1 MAGLFLGIDIG
12 TGGVRACAVNSQGDI
27 HGIASAALPP
37 PRQDGDLI
45 DQDPELWWQAA
56 VTAILKLG
64 QTVDLAGVERIAV
77 DGTSGTLLLINAA
90 GQPRSLGLMYNDARA
105 AVESAR
111 IAEVAPTESGAH
123 GRSSALAKL
132 LHLVNGAMSM
142 VHAMRFIKQTGSRA
156 ASGAATVSAMK
167 TTH

>member
-12 TGGVRACAVNSQGDI
+12 TGGVRACAVDSQGDI
-27 HGIASAALPP
+27 HGIVSAALPP

-105 AVESAR
+105 RWNPRGSQKWR
-111 IAEVAPTESGAH
+111 QRKVAPTVAAV
-123 GRSSALAKL
+123 RWP
-132 LHLVNGAMSM
+132 NC
-142 VHAMRFIKQTGSRA
+142 FIS
-156 ASGAATVSAMK
+156 
-167 TTH
+167 

>member
-12 TGGVRACAVNSQGDI
+12 TGGVRACAVDSQGDI
-27 HGIASAALPP
+27 HGMASAALPS
-37 PRQDGDLI
+37 PRQDGDVI

-90 GQPRSLGLMYNDARA
+90 GQPSSLGLMYNDARA

-132 LHLVNGAMSM
+132 LHL
-142 VHAMRFIKQTGSRA
+142 
-156 ASGAATVSAMK
+156 
-167 TTH
+167 

>member
-1 MAGLFLGIDIG
+1 MCCRFSGRYPRNSVGGL
-12 TGGVRACAVNSQGDI
+12 A
-27 HGIASAALPP
+27 P

-90 GQPRSLGLMYNDARA
+90 GQPRSLGLD
-105 AVESAR
+105 V
-111 IAEVAPTESGAH
+111 
-123 GRSSALAKL
+123 
-132 LHLVNGAMSM
+132 
-142 VHAMRFIKQTGSRA
+142 
-156 ASGAATVSAMK
+156 
-167 TTH
+167 

>member
-12 TGGVRACAVNSQGDI
+12 TGGVRACVVDSQGDI
-27 HGIASAALPP
+27 RGIASAALPP

-77 DGTSGTLLLINAA
+77 DGTSGTLCSSMPPANRVHWVSCITTPAQRWN
-90 GQPRSLGLMYNDARA
+90 PRGSQKWRQ
-105 AVESAR
+105 R
-111 IAEVAPTESGAH
+111 KVAPTVAAV
-123 GRSSALAKL
+123 RRP
-132 LHLVNGAMSM
+132 NC
-142 VHAMRFIKQTGSRA
+142 FIS
-156 ASGAATVSAMK
+156 
-167 TTH
+167 